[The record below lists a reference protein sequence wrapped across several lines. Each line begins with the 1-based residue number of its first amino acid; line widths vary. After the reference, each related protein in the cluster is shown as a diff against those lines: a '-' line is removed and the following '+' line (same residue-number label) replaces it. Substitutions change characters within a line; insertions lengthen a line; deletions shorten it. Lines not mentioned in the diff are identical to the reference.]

1 MISVQSITKEFR
13 TQSDSLSTIK
23 NFFLTSEK
31 NKGFRAL
38 NNVSFQVNSG
48 EVVGIIGKNGA
59 GKSTLLQLICGT
71 LKPTMGEIIV
81 NGKIG
86 ALLELGAGFHP
97 EFTGIENIYLSGA
110 TMGFSKKEI
119 ERKASDII
127 EFSGIDNFVK
137 KPVRTYSSGMLMR
150 LAFSIATSV
159 RPEILIIDEVLSVG
173 DQEFSRKCLN
183 RILELKH
190 SGTTILFC
198 SHSIYQVEALCD
210 RAIWLDRG
218 EIKKMGETK
227 PVTTAYNEELLLKN
241 IQTADAFSLI
251 EQSKNKLA
259 RTHFGE
265 IHFLKNGESIKNHA
279 IFKSRVDDLSIRVSY
294 ITTDTNPSLAVS
306 IRRANGEIVAS
317 AGSLNDGTFP
327 VSQNDGDPFFE
338 ITFFKLP
345 LLSGIYSI
353 DLSLFCEHG
362 IQTLDAVSSAMSIE
376 VAQEDLE
383 QGIVH
388 LPHSWLNLKGKETDD

>member
-23 NFFLTSEK
+23 NFFLPGEK
-31 NKGFRAL
+31 NKGFRAISDI
-38 NNVSFQVNSG
+38 SFQVNSG

-81 NGKIG
+81 SGKIG

-97 EFTGIENIYLSGA
+97 EFTGRENIYLSGA
-110 TMGFSKKEI
+110 TMGFSKVEI
-119 ERKASDII
+119 EQAASEII
-127 EFSGIDNFVK
+127 EFSGIGNFVE
-137 KPVRTYSSGMLMR
+137 KPVKTYSSGMLMR
-150 LAFSIATSV
+150 LAFSIATCV

-198 SHSIYQVEALCD
+198 SHSMYQVEALCD
-210 RAIWLDRG
+210 RAIWLDHG
-218 EIKKMGETK
+218 EIKKIGETK
-227 PVTTAYNEELLLKN
+227 SVTTAYNENLLVKN
-241 IQTADAFSLI
+241 IQTADAFPKNAQNKNALI
-251 EQSKNKLA
+251 

-265 IHFLKNGESIKNHA
+265 INFLKNGESIKKNA
-279 IFKSRVDDLSIRVSY
+279 VFKSRVDDLSIRVCY
-294 ITTDTNPSLAVS
+294 ITKDRNPTLAVS

-317 AGSLNDGTFP
+317 AGSLNDGALPIST
-327 VSQNDGDPFFE
+327 NDRDPFFE
-338 ITFFKLP
+338 ITFLKLP

-362 IQTLDAVSSAMSIE
+362 IQTLDAISNAIAIE
-376 VAQEDLE
+376 VTQEDLE

-388 LPHSWLNLKGKETDD
+388 LSHQWLDLNEK

>member
-23 NFFLTSEK
+23 NFFLPGEK
-31 NKGFRAL
+31 NKGFRAISDI
-38 NNVSFQVNSG
+38 SFQVNSG

-81 NGKIG
+81 SGKIG

-97 EFTGIENIYLSGA
+97 EFTGRENIYLSGA
-110 TMGFSKKEI
+110 TMGFSKVEI
-119 ERKASDII
+119 EQAASEII
-127 EFSGIDNFVK
+127 EFSGIGNFVE
-137 KPVRTYSSGMLMR
+137 KPVKTYSSGMLMR
-150 LAFSIATSV
+150 LAFSIATCV

-190 SGTTILFC
+190 SGTTSLFC

-210 RAIWLDRG
+210 RAIWLDHG
-218 EIKKMGETK
+218 EIKKIGDTK
-227 PVTTAYNEELLLKN
+227 SVTTAYNEELLLKN
-241 IQTADAFSLI
+241 IQTADAYP
-251 EQSKNKLA
+251 QNAKNKNA
-259 RTHFGE
+259 PVRTHFGE
-265 IHFLKNGESIKNHA
+265 INFLKNGESIKNNA
-279 IFKSRVDDLSIRVSY
+279 VFKSRIDDLSIRVCY
-294 ITTDTNPSLAVS
+294 ITKDRNPTLAVS

-317 AGSLNDGTFP
+317 AGSLNDGALP
-327 VSQNDGDPFFE
+327 ISPNDSDPFFE

-362 IQTLDAVSSAMSIE
+362 IQTLDAVSNAIAIE
-376 VAQEDLE
+376 VTQEDLE

-388 LPHSWLNLKGKETDD
+388 LSHQWLDLNEK

>member
-1 MISVQSITKEFR
+1 
-13 TQSDSLSTIK
+13 
-23 NFFLTSEK
+23 
-31 NKGFRAL
+31 
-38 NNVSFQVNSG
+38 
-48 EVVGIIGKNGA
+48 VVGIIGKNGA

-71 LKPTMGEIIV
+71 LKPTMGDIIV
-81 NGKIG
+81 SGKIG

-110 TMGFSKKEI
+110 TMGFSKVEI
-119 ERKASDII
+119 QRSASDII
-127 EFSGIDNFVK
+127 EFSGIGNFVE
-137 KPVRTYSSGMLMR
+137 KPVKTYSSGMLMR
-150 LAFSIATSV
+150 LAFSIATCV

-198 SHSIYQVEALCD
+198 SHSMYQVEALCD
-210 RAIWLDRG
+210 RAIWLDHG
-218 EIKKMGETK
+218 EIKKIGETK
-227 PVTTAYNEELLLKN
+227 SVTTAYNENLLVKN
-241 IQTADAFSLI
+241 IQTADAFPKNAQNKNALI
-251 EQSKNKLA
+251 

-265 IHFLKNGESIKNHA
+265 INFLKNGKSIKKNA
-279 IFKSRVDDLSIRVSY
+279 VFKSRVDDLSIRVCY
-294 ITTDTNPSLAVS
+294 ITKDRNPTLAVS

-317 AGSLNDGTFP
+317 AGSLNDGALPIST
-327 VSQNDGDPFFE
+327 NDRDPFFE
-338 ITFFKLP
+338 ITFLKLP

-362 IQTLDAVSSAMSIE
+362 IQTLDAISNAIAIE
-376 VAQEDLE
+376 VTQEDLE

-388 LPHSWLNLKGKETDD
+388 LSHQWLDLNEK